1 MNKKI
6 AISLGLKIDKNNQLD
21 YCIDTRWLNIANYL
35 GVEFIPISEFNF
47 PDKDVKFILL
57 TGGNTIGEMIRR
69 DKYERKIIEHV
80 VNSNNKIG
88 LLGIC
93 RGCQLINEF
102 FGGTNFKVENHVN
115 KKHQLKNRGIKVTCY
130 HNFSPKKLGKNLFAS
145 DFSEDGYVEEIQHK
159 FHNIKGIMW
168 HPEREN
174 IGKISKHINQLFQ

>member
-1 MNKKI
+1 MHKKI
-6 AISLGLKIDKNNQLD
+6 AISLGLKIDRNNQLD

-47 PDKDVKFILL
+47 PDKDVNFILL
-57 TGGNTIGEMIRR
+57 TGGNTIGEMMRR
-69 DKYERKIIEHV
+69 DEYERKIIKYV
-80 VNSNNKIG
+80 VDSNNKIG

-115 KKHQLKNRGIKVTCY
+115 KKHQLKNRGIEVTCY
-130 HNFSPKKLGKNLFAS
+130 HNFSPKKLGQNLFAS
-145 DFSEDGYVEEIQHK
+145 DFSEDGYIEEIQHK
-159 FHNIKGIMW
+159 IHNIKGIMW

-174 IGKISKHINQLFQ
+174 IEKISKHINQLLL